1 MAIWKKA
8 QSHIEFHVES
18 NAITVMEIPV
28 FAFLSEKNPIQI
40 ATVTALYDRCE
51 LNILCIDLNFFYLDF
66 QIWMVNMIP

>member
-28 FAFLSEKNPIQI
+28 FAFLSEKNQIQM
-40 ATVTALYDRCE
+40 ATVTA
-51 LNILCIDLNFFYLDF
+51 
-66 QIWMVNMIP
+66 